1 MEELKPYICQYE
13 EAASDKLQFLKVD
26 GQTGYAAA
34 ITPASA
40 YLTKEAAAE
49 NIFTAWV
56 SSHTLWDK
64 IRTTGGAY
72 GASCWI
78 DSIEKSVIMSTY
90 RDPTPEKSIEVYLDS
105 LKVLCST
112 PISKEEVEKTIVSS
126 YGNAIVPACPKDRGA
141 RSFEG
146 MLYGNPQEFKQ
157 KRVDNILEVTEE
169 DVEKAADRMYEASAK
184 KCSKAI
190 FACKADITEKS
201 EKFAGNIIKI
211 PL

>member
-1 MEELKPYICQYE
+1 MPSTYLPYFSGIEFGTQ
-13 EAASDKLQFLKVD
+13 
-26 GQTGYAAA
+26 
-34 ITPASA
+34 

-49 NIFTAWV
+49 NIFASWL

-78 DSIEKSVIMSTY
+78 DSIEKSAFMTTY
-90 RDPTPEKSIEVYLDS
+90 RDPTPEKSLQVYLDS
-105 LKVLCST
+105 LKELCST

-126 YGNAIVPACPKDRGA
+126 YGNAIVPACPEDRGA

-190 FACKADITEKS
+190 FASKADITEKS
-201 EKFAGNIIKI
+201 EKSPLNIIKI